1 MEKLTYYSCSKR
13 KTRPISMLFFSISWL
28 QTYYS
33 NIKQPSSSCSRGE
46 QCTCI
51 HTIQYSFI
59 QLCFISQG
67 PSIMCIDSIVQ
78 SEIPRMRNFW
88 FAVVIYGVVFTC
100 QCFFFIHYCH
110 VVATCYSLSFCARD
124 LTQSYRILFLG
135 VCPANKTG
143 TMSSSSITT
152 INNLWA

>member
-33 NIKQPSSSCSRGE
+33 NIKQSSSSCSRGV

-100 QCFFFIHYCH
+100 QCFFLFIIVTWLPRVTVC
-110 VVATCYSLSFCARD
+110 LSVRVTLRNSIEFG
-124 LTQSYRILFLG
+124 S
-135 VCPANKTG
+135 VHCPKGNPFSA
-143 TMSSSSITT
+143 I
-152 INNLWA
+152 

>member
-1 MEKLTYYSCSKR
+1 MEKLTYYSCAKR
-13 KTRPISMLFFSISWL
+13 KTRPICMLFFSISWL

-33 NIKQPSSSCSRGE
+33 NIKQPSSSCSRGV

-67 PSIMCIDSIVQ
+67 PSIMCNVYRQYSTVWNT
-78 SEIPRMRNFW
+78 ENAHFL

-100 QCFFFIHYCH
+100 QCFFLFIIVTWLPRVTVCLSARVTLRNRIEFCSLGCVLPTKPEQCH
-110 VVATCYSLSFCARD
+110 PVL
-124 LTQSYRILFLG
+124 
-135 VCPANKTG
+135 
-143 TMSSSSITT
+143 
-152 INNLWA
+152 

>member
-46 QCTCI
+46 QFTCI

-78 SEIPRMRNFW
+78 SEIPRMRIFW

-100 QCFFFIHYCH
+100 QCCFYSLLSRGCH
-110 VVATCYSLSFCARD
+110 VIQFVFLCA
-124 LTQSYRILFLG
+124 
-135 VCPANKTG
+135 
-143 TMSSSSITT
+143 
-152 INNLWA
+152 

>member
-1 MEKLTYYSCSKR
+1 MEKLTYYSCAKR

-46 QCTCI
+46 QFTCI

-78 SEIPRMRNFW
+78 SEIPRMRIFCLLLSSMVSSSLVN
-88 FAVVIYGVVFTC
+88 VF
-100 QCFFFIHYCH
+100 FYSLLSRGCH
-110 VVATCYSLSFCARD
+110 VLQFV
-124 LTQSYRILFLG
+124 FLR
-135 VCPANKTG
+135 A
-143 TMSSSSITT
+143 
-152 INNLWA
+152 

>member
-33 NIKQPSSSCSRGE
+33 NIKQSSSSCSRGV

-100 QCFFFIHYCH
+100 QCFFLFIIVTWLPRVTVCLSARVTLRNRIEFCSLGCVLPTKPEQCH
-110 VVATCYSLSFCARD
+110 PVL
-124 LTQSYRILFLG
+124 
-135 VCPANKTG
+135 
-143 TMSSSSITT
+143 
-152 INNLWA
+152 